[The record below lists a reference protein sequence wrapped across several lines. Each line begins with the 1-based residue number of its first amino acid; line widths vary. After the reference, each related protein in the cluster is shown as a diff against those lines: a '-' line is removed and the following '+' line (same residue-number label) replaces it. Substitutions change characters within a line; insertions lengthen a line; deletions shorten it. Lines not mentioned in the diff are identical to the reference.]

1 MTTQETRKKGRKEGK
16 RSRKRRCSLT
26 LTDRQNRKK
35 KNEKEIRWTDE
46 KRWKTDE
53 KQMETD
59 RKQIKRYGKQMK
71 TNEKQM
77 ERKTGRKT
85 SAI

>member
-1 MTTQETRKKGRKEGK
+1 MKRKSDGQMK
-16 RSRKRRCSLT
+16 R
-26 LTDRQNRKK
+26 DG
-35 KNEKEIRWTDE
+35 
-46 KRWKTDE
+46 
-53 KQMETD
+53 KQMDTD

-85 SAI
+85 SVF

>member
-1 MTTQETRKKGRKEGK
+1 
-16 RSRKRRCSLT
+16 
-26 LTDRQNRKK
+26 
-35 KNEKEIRWTDE
+35 
-46 KRWKTDE
+46 
-53 KQMETD
+53 METD